1 MESAQQGDSAIPGM
15 PVKKVVSFTKNEK
28 GEFMDDRG
36 NTIEKSFVL
45 TMYKMDEKGE
55 IVDDKGNPVE
65 SVNVVVEEQ
74 PAEEDYVSEEE
85 EEDLSSNEAAADNM
99 EKTALCDDDAAEEIA
114 LNKAMERMLK
124 RFGEGALN
132 FENIWQIFLGL
143 LEEENFTK
151 AFEVLLRF
159 GDDFYFLRGCL
170 LTGGQIIP
178 KLHKRVAQ
186 RVLKKLCQIRLAG
199 NLDSLCLNF
208 TERGIKNNFLERVD
222 FETNMNTL
230 GALETIGKHFNNV
243 VKDRAEYLKALV
255 SKLMS
260 LN

>member
-1 MESAQQGDSAIPGM
+1 MAGM
-15 PVKKVVSFTKNEK
+15 PIRKVVSFSKNDK
-28 GEFMDDRG
+28 GEFVDDRG

-74 PAEEDYVSEEE
+74 PAEEDYVSEDQEE
-85 EEDLSSNEAAADNM
+85 SSSELDQDQM
-99 EKTALCDDDAAEEIA
+99 EKTAHCDDDAAEEIA

-124 RFGEGALN
+124 RFGEDALS
-132 FENIWQIFLGL
+132 FENIWQVFLNL

-170 LTGGQIIP
+170 LTGGRIIP
-178 KLHKRVAQ
+178 KLHKRVGQ
-186 RVLKKLCQIRLAG
+186 RVIKKLCQIRIAG
-199 NLDSLCLNF
+199 NLDTLCLNF
-208 TERGIKNNFLERVD
+208 TERGIKNNYLERVD
-222 FETNMNTL
+222 FETNMNTIY
-230 GALETIGKHFNNV
+230 ALEKIGSHFNNV
-243 VKDRAEYLKALV
+243 VKDRADYLKALV
-255 SKLMS
+255 QKLMA